1 MKIAFLTPEY
11 PHSKT
16 NRSGGIG
23 TSIFNLAR
31 GLNDLG
37 HKVSILVYGQ
47 DSDDKFNDNEVTI
60 YKIRN
65 VKFKGLSLYLTQKKV
80 ERFINK
86 LYGEK
91 EIDIVE
97 APDWT
102 GFTAFVKPK
111 CPLVVRLNG
120 SDTYFCHLDNRR
132 VKPINK
138 YLEKKALKNADAIIS
153 VSDFTGRLTNKLF
166 KINRDY
172 VVIPN
177 SIDFQAFVP
186 NDNVQSNLILYFGTL
201 IRKKGLLELPHIFN
215 KVIAQVPEVQLLL
228 VGKDASDIAS
238 GSNSTWN
245 LMRPLFSQKA
255 TGKVTYKGV
264 VPYTKIN
271 EIIGSAG
278 LCVFP
283 SFAEAF
289 PVSWLE
295 AMAMEKPIVASNV
308 GWAKEMIEN
317 GKEGYLVHPKDH
329 QEFANKIVKILTDE
343 NFQKELGKSARKKV
357 QNNFHIKIIAKRNVE
372 FYNKFVD
379 FV

>member
-47 DSDDKFNDNEVTI
+47 DRDDKFTDNEVTV

-186 NDNVQSNLILYFGTL
+186 NDNAQSNLILYFGTL

-215 KVIAQVPEVQLLL
+215 KVIAQVPEAQLLL

-238 GSNSTWN
+238 GSISTWN

-255 TGKVTYKGV
+255 ATKVTYKGV
-264 VPYTKIN
+264 VPYAKIN
-271 EIIGSAG
+271 EIIGNAG

-308 GWAKEMIEN
+308 GWAEEMIEN
-317 GKEGYLVHPKDH
+317 GKEGYLVNPISHDEYASKIIDILKNK
-329 QEFANKIVKILTDE
+329 EFQAN
-343 NFQKELGKSARKKV
+343 LGKSAREK
-357 QNNFHIKIIAKRNVE
+357 IKNE
-372 FYNKFVD
+372 FAIEVVAQKSVAFYTQILN
-379 FV
+379 